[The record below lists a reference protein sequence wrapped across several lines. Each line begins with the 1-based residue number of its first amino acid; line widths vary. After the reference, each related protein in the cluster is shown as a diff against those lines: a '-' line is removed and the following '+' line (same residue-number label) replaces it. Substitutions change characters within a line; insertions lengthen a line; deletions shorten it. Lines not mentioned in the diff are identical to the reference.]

1 MSSQPFDSYKNKG
14 VEYDYILQASVKLE
28 EFNDDSKAQL
38 SSLLTNEDFL
48 GIYFTQIALGR
59 VYSKY
64 EYLNDK
70 LHFTFGI
77 SLVDAPEKVT
87 SKDLIDDIKEF
98 ILSLNKNIIQ
108 TPKLKI
114 KEGDIKVEIL
124 SENKAIIDN
133 IDKRLVN
140 ESTISFTNGNNVQS
154 LVLTSDGIVEKYI
167 NNTLN
172 NTMPFSKLGVIR
184 ECKSLIANGYS
195 LTLKTEAEI
204 QNNNGDTSNVLDN
217 PEQTKQELQ
226 QDIKDIDEIQDL
238 KDELEDKL
246 DTLYEEVDSK
256 NYVVAIYTKIG
267 NDYKPDVLISGVENS
282 NNGNVYV
289 VADDIESAAHY
300 TQEMAESI
308 AQNFIDETVTN
319 DTPQFIAK
327 AISVDD
333 LDSLEGLYENRV
345 YGIQENN
352 NIDDFPSNE
361 FTQEVKTT
369 NQLSALTLE
378 KDLSLEQINWLQE
391 HIGNIYE
398 IEDGLRNFAAG
409 INRITE
415 PIISLDDYFNK
426 LYNMLKGE

>member
-98 ILSLNKNIIQ
+98 IMSLNKNIIQ

-114 KEGDIKVEIL
+114 NECDIKVEIL

-300 TQEMAESI
+300 TQEMAKSI
-308 AQNFIDETVTN
+308 AQNFIDETITN

-352 NIDDFPSNE
+352 NINDFPSNE
-361 FTQEVKTT
+361 FTQEVKTA

>member
-98 ILSLNKNIIQ
+98 ILSLNKNIIK

-204 QNNNGDTSNVLDN
+204 QNNIDNSNVLDN

-300 TQEMAESI
+300 TQEMAKSI
-308 AQNFIDETVTN
+308 AQNFIDETITN

-352 NIDDFPSNE
+352 NINDFPSNE
-361 FTQEVKTT
+361 FTQEVKTA

>member
-1 MSSQPFDSYKNKG
+1 MSSQPFDSYKNEG

-28 EFNDDSKAQL
+28 EFNDDSKTQL

-64 EYLNDK
+64 EYLNNK

-140 ESTISFTNGNNVQS
+140 EGTISFTNGNNVQS

-267 NDYKPDVLISGVENS
+267 NDYKPDVLISGLENS
-282 NNGNVYV
+282 ANGNVYV

-352 NIDDFPSNE
+352 NINDFPSNE
-361 FTQEVKTT
+361 FTQEVKTA

>member
-1 MSSQPFDSYKNKG
+1 MSSQPFDSYKNEG

-140 ESTISFTNGNNVQS
+140 EGTISFTNGNNVQS

-204 QNNNGDTSNVLDN
+204 QNNIDNSNVLDN

-246 DTLYEEVDSK
+246 DTLYEEADSK

-345 YGIQENN
+345 FGIQENN

-361 FTQEVKTT
+361 FTQEVKTA

>member
-1 MSSQPFDSYKNKG
+1 MSSQPFDSYKNEG

-140 ESTISFTNGNNVQS
+140 EGTISFTNGNNVQS

-184 ECKSLIANGYS
+184 ECKSLIASGYS

-204 QNNNGDTSNVLDN
+204 QNNIDNSNVLDN

-308 AQNFIDETVTN
+308 AQNFIDETITN

-352 NIDDFPSNE
+352 NINDFPSNE
-361 FTQEVKTT
+361 FTQEVKTA

>member
-1 MSSQPFDSYKNKG
+1 MSSQPFDSYKNEG

-140 ESTISFTNGNNVQS
+140 EGTISFTNGNNVQS

-204 QNNNGDTSNVLDN
+204 QNNIDNSNVLDN

-246 DTLYEEVDSK
+246 DTLYEEADSK

-282 NNGNVYV
+282 NTGNVYV

-361 FTQEVKTT
+361 FTQEVKTA

>member
-1 MSSQPFDSYKNKG
+1 MSSQPFDSYKNEG

-28 EFNDDSKAQL
+28 EFNDESKAQL

-140 ESTISFTNGNNVQS
+140 EGTISFTNGNNVQS

-204 QNNNGDTSNVLDN
+204 QNNIDNSNVLDN

-246 DTLYEEVDSK
+246 DTLYEEADSK

-361 FTQEVKTT
+361 FTQEVKTA

>member
-1 MSSQPFDSYKNKG
+1 MSSQPFDSYKNEG

-140 ESTISFTNGNNVQS
+140 EGTISFTNGNNVQS

-204 QNNNGDTSNVLDN
+204 QNNIDNSNVLDN

-246 DTLYEEVDSK
+246 DTLYEEADSK

-282 NNGNVYV
+282 NTGNVYV

-361 FTQEVKTT
+361 FTQEVKTA

-398 IEDGLRNFAAG
+398 IEDGLRNFVAG

>member
-1 MSSQPFDSYKNKG
+1 MSSQPFDSYKNEG

-28 EFNDDSKAQL
+28 EFNDNSKAQL

-140 ESTISFTNGNNVQS
+140 EGTISFTNGNNVQS

-184 ECKSLIANGYS
+184 ECKSLIASGYS

-204 QNNNGDTSNVLDN
+204 QNNIDNSNVLDN

-308 AQNFIDETVTN
+308 AQNFIDETITN

-327 AISVDD
+327 AISVND

-352 NIDDFPSNE
+352 NINDFPSNE
-361 FTQEVKTT
+361 FTQEVKTA

>member
-1 MSSQPFDSYKNKG
+1 MSSQPFDSYKNEG

-140 ESTISFTNGNNVQS
+140 EGTISFTNGNNVQS

-204 QNNNGDTSNVLDN
+204 QNNIDNSNVLDN

-246 DTLYEEVDSK
+246 DTLYEEADSK

-361 FTQEVKTT
+361 FTQEVKTA

>member
-1 MSSQPFDSYKNKG
+1 MSSQPFDSYKNEG

-172 NTMPFSKLGVIR
+172 STMPFSKLGVIR

-195 LTLKTEAEI
+195 LTIKTEAEI
-204 QNNNGDTSNVLDN
+204 QNNIDNSNVLDN

-246 DTLYEEVDSK
+246 NTLYEEVDSK

-308 AQNFIDETVTN
+308 AQNFIDETITN

-352 NIDDFPSNE
+352 NINDFPSNE
-361 FTQEVKTT
+361 FTQEVKTA

>member
-1 MSSQPFDSYKNKG
+1 MSSQPFDSYKNEG

-140 ESTISFTNGNNVQS
+140 EGTISFTNGNNVQS

-195 LTLKTEAEI
+195 LTLKTEAKI
-204 QNNNGDTSNVLDN
+204 QNNIDNSNVLDN

-246 DTLYEEVDSK
+246 DTLYEEADSK

-282 NNGNVYV
+282 NTGNVYV

-361 FTQEVKTT
+361 FTQEVKTA

-398 IEDGLRNFAAG
+398 IEDGLRNFVAG